1 MAARR
6 LRGGGGADAAEYGRI
21 GVMRRRA
28 EVRLLKAMHAR
39 AESEMLLQAL
49 HGERWC
55 GCKLTNEGDAA
66 ASFRLRG
73 GCTRRVCDGE
83 RACVMA
89 GASAKHSG
97 SVESGGLPICG
108 DVVAVNGGVVAK
120 TRCCR
125 NERKRG
131 GESAAARSCGTL
143 EGRAASADAVTTK
156 IMREEGWR
164 EVLSNLQVSAWRKHF
179 NNEKGLADA
188 PSAGPRKKAK
198 DRKATRHKGAGRGG

>member
-1 MAARR
+1 
-6 LRGGGGADAAEYGRI
+6 
-21 GVMRRRA
+21 MRRRA

-39 AESEMLLQAL
+39 AESEMRLQAL

-89 GASAKHSG
+89 GVSAKHSG

-108 DVVAVNGGVVAK
+108 DVVAVYQVIGNCFTTTLTQSHVVFASTALIGVAFQ
-120 TRCCR
+120 RR
-125 NERKRG
+125 
-131 GESAAARSCGTL
+131 AAASFLQHGSISIQHFFRRGSDI
-143 EGRAASADAVTTK
+143 RAVEFEINHVAILV
-156 IMREEGWR
+156 R
-164 EVLSNLQVSAWRKHF
+164 
-179 NNEKGLADA
+179 
-188 PSAGPRKKAK
+188 
-198 DRKATRHKGAGRGG
+198 